1 MSRMQ
6 VFSLTNMNYIYKS
19 IKETEKQQ
27 TNQRTT
33 ENFGQTKPPADQ
45 RSSVSGV
52 RPARQPSVKT
62 TSQEQ
67 SCLPVTATMAS
78 GQNEMLSKAEDIAD
92 KVSLSMMSSEGM
104 MGDDQ
109 ISTI

>member
-1 MSRMQ
+1 
-6 VFSLTNMNYIYKS
+6 MNYFYKS
-19 IKETEKQQ
+19 IRKSKA
-27 TNQRTT
+27 TNKPADHR
-33 ENFGQTKPPADQ
+33 NLGQTKPPADL

-92 KVSLSMMSSEGM
+92 KVSLTMIFSEGM
-104 MGDDQ
+104 MGDDKT
-109 ISTI
+109 STVWESDNLELQ